1 MRAEDENIPSCDV
14 IGIMV
19 VTTAVSTGTH
29 GHDVTGLRDLIVQL
43 GNGPNR
49 GRTYTTEG
57 GSHLVCKSTGDNHD
71 ISLTRTTASREGSE
85 AYVARG
91 IIPSLSKS

>member
-1 MRAEDENIPSCDV
+1 MRAEDENVPSCDG

-43 GNGPNR
+43 GNGPSR
-49 GRTYTTEG
+49 GGRTRRRAGAILFVRVPETIMT
-57 GSHLVCKSTGDNHD
+57 S
-71 ISLTRTTASREGSE
+71 A
-85 AYVARG
+85 
-91 IIPSLSKS
+91 